1 MYCRVVIPSV
11 DILFIPTNRYTI
23 YLSVLKYFSNIF
35 SNIELIM
42 KNFKY
47 FAQRYVDW
55 VIKLGRIRFSLLGL
69 FILAILAL
77 GAQILL
83 SLFITNQIDWMVL
96 VRSIIFG
103 LFTAP
108 FVIYFLTLLV
118 EQLERSRR
126 DLSKTVLRLR
136 NEVSERTIA
145 EKKLSIALDKLEKNN
160 REKSSLLAT
169 ISHELRTPLNGIIG
183 LSRILLDDQLSE
195 QQRNYLKTINLSA
208 VNLGHIFSDII
219 DLDKLDTQRLE
230 LNFEPIN
237 LHELLNDIQ
246 NFAILMVE
254 PKNLK
259 FILEIEPNLPDLLY
273 LDRARLSQIL
283 LNLIGNAVKFTE
295 KGTVKL
301 SVHALEKDTY
311 RFSVSDTGR
320 GIAEYELDNIFK
332 MYYRVKENT
341 NRSSG
346 SGIGLAISKNLA
358 LLMKGDIQVK
368 SQFGI
373 GSTFDLTI
381 HAKEADP
388 INHYEPTQ
396 PLNLSVLLVEDV
408 ELNVLVAKSVLEKL
422 GHHVDVAMNGKDAI
436 KLFECNT
443 YDIILLDIKL
453 PDMSGFDIA
462 SHLRKKYEDGIY
474 DFLPPLVAFT
484 ANVMQSEE
492 EYQRK
497 GMDTVLRKPLVLD
510 DLKRCFHHFF
520 GEENIKNIEVKNEEK
535 QPSYQSLNLELIELL
550 GKTQTEQNLI
560 LFKQMMPEYL
570 QELNEAFK
578 VYLLDNSTAQNVANV
593 AHKIKGAAGSIGLV
607 TLQQLAEKMQ
617 CNQEPNWKDNIEN
630 WLNELNTYWQMN
642 VKELEDYLKL

>member
-1 MYCRVVIPSV
+1 
-11 DILFIPTNRYTI
+11 
-23 YLSVLKYFSNIF
+23 
-35 SNIELIM
+35 M
-42 KNFKY
+42 KNFKH

-55 VIKLGRIRFSLLGL
+55 VIKLGRVRFSLLGL
-69 FILAILAL
+69 FILAVLAL
-77 GAQILL
+77 GAQTLL

-145 EKKLSIALDKLEKNN
+145 EKKLSIALDNLEKNN

-183 LSRILLDDQLSE
+183 LSHILLDDQLSE

-219 DLDKLDTQRLE
+219 DLDKFDTKRLK

-237 LHELLNDIQ
+237 LNELLNDIQ
-246 NFAILMVE
+246 NFAILMAE

-259 FILEIEPNLPDLLY
+259 FVLEIESNLPDLLY

-295 KGTVKL
+295 KGTIKL
-301 SVHALEKDTY
+301 SIYALEKDMY

-320 GIAEYELDNIFK
+320 GIAQSELDNIFK
-332 MYYRVKENT
+332 MYYRVKEDT

-358 LLMKGDIQVK
+358 LLMKGDIQVE
-368 SQFGI
+368 SQLGV

-381 HAKEADP
+381 YAKEAHP
-388 INHYEPTQ
+388 INNYEPTQ
-396 PLNLSVLLVEDV
+396 PLNLSVLLVEDI

-436 KLFECNT
+436 KLFERNN
-443 YDIILLDIKL
+443 YDIILLDINL

-462 SHLRKKYEDGIY
+462 YHLRKKYEEGIY

-484 ANVMQSEE
+484 ANVMQNEE
-492 EYQRK
+492 EYQSK
-497 GMDTVLRKPLVLD
+497 GMDTVLRKPLVLE
-510 DLKRCFHHFF
+510 DLKRCFYHFF
-520 GEENIKNIEVKNEEK
+520 GEENIEFNVVEK
-535 QPSYQSLNLELIELL
+535 QLAHQSLNLEQIELV
-550 GKTQTEQNLI
+550 GKSQTGQNLI

-578 VYLLDNSTAQNVANV
+578 VYSLDNSTAQNVANI
-593 AHKIKGAAGSIGLV
+593 AHKIKGAAGSIGLI

-617 CNQEPNWKDNIEN
+617 CNQEPDWKDNIEN
-630 WLNELNTYWQMN
+630 WLNELNTHWQTN

>member
-1 MYCRVVIPSV
+1 
-11 DILFIPTNRYTI
+11 
-23 YLSVLKYFSNIF
+23 
-35 SNIELIM
+35 M

-47 FAQRYVDW
+47 FVQRYVDW
-55 VIKLGRIRFSLLGL
+55 VIKLGRVRFSLLGL
-69 FILAILAL
+69 LILAVLAL
-77 GAQILL
+77 TAQILL

-108 FVIYFLTLLV
+108 FVIYFFTLLI
-118 EQLERSRR
+118 EQLERSRL

-136 NEVSERTIA
+136 NEVSERIIA

-183 LSRILLDDQLSE
+183 LSHILLDDQLSE

-208 VNLGHIFSDII
+208 VNLGYIFSDII
-219 DLDKLDTQRLE
+219 DLDKFDTKRLK
-230 LNFEPIN
+230 LNLEPIN
-237 LHELLNDIQ
+237 LNELLNDIQ
-246 NFAILMVE
+246 NFAMLMVE

-295 KGTVKL
+295 KGTIKL
-301 SVHALEKDTY
+301 AVQALEKDIY
-311 RFSVSDTGR
+311 RFSVSDTGI
-320 GIAEYELDNIFK
+320 GIAQCEQDNIFK

-358 LLMKGDIQVK
+358 LLMKGDIEVK
-368 SQFGI
+368 SELGQ

-381 HAKEADP
+381 HAKEAYS
-388 INHYEPTQ
+388 INHYEPLQ
-396 PLNLSVLLVEDV
+396 PLNLSVLLVEDI

-422 GHHVDVAMNGKDAI
+422 GHRVDVAMNGKDAI
-436 KLFECNT
+436 KLFERNT

-462 SHLRKKYEDGIY
+462 SYLRKKYEDGIY

-492 EYQRK
+492 EYQSK
-497 GMDTVLRKPLVLD
+497 GMDSVLRKPLALD

-520 GEENIKNIEVKNEEK
+520 GEENIKCIESKGVEK
-535 QPSYQSLNLELIELL
+535 QSSYQSFNLELIELL
-550 GKTQTEQNLI
+550 GKTQTERNLV
-560 LFKQMMPEYL
+560 LFKQMMPAYL

-578 VYLLDNSTAQNVANV
+578 VYLLDHSADQSVADV
-593 AHKIKGAAGSIGLV
+593 AHKIKGAAGSVGLSK
-607 TLQQLAEKMQ
+607 LQQLAEKMQ
-617 CNQEPNWKDNIEN
+617 CNQEEGWNDNIEN
-630 WLNELNTYWQMN
+630 WLRELNSYWQVN
-642 VKELEDYLKL
+642 VKELEDYLNSVG

>member
-1 MYCRVVIPSV
+1 MAIP
-11 DILFIPTNRYTI
+11 LIPTNRYTI
-23 YLSVLKYFSNIF
+23 FLSVLKYFASIF
-35 SNIELIM
+35 SHIESIM

-55 VIKLGRIRFSLLGL
+55 VIKLGRVRFSLLGL
-69 FILAILAL
+69 FILAVLAL
-77 GAQILL
+77 SAQILL

-103 LFTAP
+103 LLTAP

-118 EQLERSRR
+118 EQLERSRL

-136 NEVSERTIA
+136 NEVSERIIA

-183 LSRILLDDQLSE
+183 LSHILLDDQLSE

-219 DLDKLDTQRLE
+219 DLDKFDTKRLK

-237 LHELLNDIQ
+237 LNELLNDIQ

-259 FILEIEPNLPDLLY
+259 FILDVEPHLPDLLY

-283 LNLIGNAVKFTE
+283 LNLIANAVKFTE
-295 KGTVKL
+295 KGTIKL
-301 SVHALEKDTY
+301 TIQSLEKDIY
-311 RFSVSDTGR
+311 RFSVSDTGI
-320 GIAEYELDNIFK
+320 GIAQCEQDNIFK

-358 LLMKGDIQVK
+358 LLMKGDIQVE
-368 SQFGI
+368 SQLGQ
-373 GSTFDLTI
+373 GSTFDLI
-381 HAKEADP
+381 IYAKEAHP
-388 INHYEPTQ
+388 INHCEPIQ
-396 PLNLSVLLVEDV
+396 PLNLSVLLVEDI

-422 GHHVDVAMNGKDAI
+422 GHCVDVAMNGKDAI
-436 KLFECNT
+436 KLFERNT

-462 SHLRKKYEDGIY
+462 AYLRKKYEDGIY

-492 EYQRK
+492 EYQSK
-497 GMDTVLRKPLVLD
+497 GMDSVLRKPLALD
-510 DLKRCFHHFF
+510 ELKRCFYHFF
-520 GEENIKNIEVKNEEK
+520 GEGNIKSIDSKAVEK
-535 QPSYQSLNLELIELL
+535 QSSYQSLNLELIELL
-550 GKTQTEQNLI
+550 GKTQTERNLV
-560 LFKQMMPEYL
+560 LFKQMMPAYL

-578 VYLLDNSTAQNVANV
+578 VYLSDHAADQSVADV
-593 AHKIKGAAGSIGLV
+593 AHKIKGAAGSVGLSR
-607 TLQQLAEKMQ
+607 LQQLAEKMQ
-617 CNQEPNWKDNIEN
+617 CNQEEGWNDNIEN
-630 WLNELNTYWQMN
+630 WLRELNSYWQVN
-642 VKELEDYLKL
+642 VEELEDYLNSVG

>member
-1 MYCRVVIPSV
+1 
-11 DILFIPTNRYTI
+11 
-23 YLSVLKYFSNIF
+23 
-35 SNIELIM
+35 M
-42 KNFKY
+42 KNFKH

-55 VIKLGRIRFSLLGL
+55 VIKLGRVRFSLLGL
-69 FILAILAL
+69 FILAVLAL
-77 GAQILL
+77 GAQTLL

-145 EKKLSIALDKLEKNN
+145 EKKLSIALDNLEKNN

-183 LSRILLDDQLSE
+183 LSHILLDDQLSE

-208 VNLGHIFSDII
+208 VNLGYIFSDII
-219 DLDKLDTQRLE
+219 DLDKFDTQRLE

-237 LHELLNDIQ
+237 LNELLNDIQ

-259 FILEIEPNLPDLLY
+259 FVLEIEPNLPDLLY

-301 SVHALEKDTY
+301 SVHALEKNIY
-311 RFSVSDTGR
+311 RFRVSDTGR
-320 GIAEYELDNIFK
+320 GIAECELDNIFK

-358 LLMKGDIQVK
+358 LLMKGDIKVE
-368 SQFGI
+368 SQLGI

-381 HAKEADP
+381 YAEEAQP
-388 INHYEPTQ
+388 IHNYEPTQ
-396 PLNLSVLLVEDV
+396 PLNLSVLLVEDI
-408 ELNVLVAKSVLEKL
+408 ELNVLVAKNVLEKL

-436 KLFECNT
+436 TLFERNT

-462 SHLRKKYEDGIY
+462 SHLRKKYEDGVY

-492 EYQRK
+492 EYQSK
-497 GMDTVLRKPLVLD
+497 GMDTVLRKPLVLE
-510 DLKRCFHHFF
+510 DLKRCFYHFF
-520 GEENIKNIEVKNEEK
+520 GEENIEFNVVEK
-535 QPSYQSLNLELIELL
+535 QSSHPSLNLEQIELL

-578 VYLLDNSTAQNVANV
+578 VYSLDNSTAQNVANV

-617 CNQEPNWKDNIEN
+617 CNQEPDWKDNIEN
-630 WLNELNTYWQMN
+630 WLNELNTHWQTN

>member
-1 MYCRVVIPSV
+1 
-11 DILFIPTNRYTI
+11 
-23 YLSVLKYFSNIF
+23 
-35 SNIELIM
+35 M
-42 KNFKY
+42 KNFKH

-55 VIKLGRIRFSLLGL
+55 VIKLGRVRFSLLGL
-69 FILAILAL
+69 FILAVLAL

-145 EKKLSIALDKLEKNN
+145 EKKLSIALDNLEKNN

-183 LSRILLDDQLSE
+183 LSHILLDDQLSE

-208 VNLGHIFSDII
+208 VNLGYIFSDII
-219 DLDKLDTQRLE
+219 DLDKFDTQRLE

-237 LHELLNDIQ
+237 LNELLNDIQ

-259 FILEIEPNLPDLLY
+259 FVLEIEPNLPDLLY

-301 SVHALEKDTY
+301 SVHALEKNIY
-311 RFSVSDTGR
+311 RFRVSDTGR
-320 GIAEYELDNIFK
+320 GIAECELDNIFK

-358 LLMKGDIQVK
+358 LLMKGDIKVE
-368 SQFGI
+368 SQLGI

-381 HAKEADP
+381 YAEEAQP
-388 INHYEPTQ
+388 IHNYEPTQ
-396 PLNLSVLLVEDV
+396 PLNLSVLLVEDI
-408 ELNVLVAKSVLEKL
+408 ELNVLVAKNVLEKL

-436 KLFECNT
+436 KLFERNT

-462 SHLRKKYEDGIY
+462 SHLRKKYEDGVY

-492 EYQRK
+492 EYQSK
-497 GMDTVLRKPLVLD
+497 GMDTVLRKPLVLE
-510 DLKRCFHHFF
+510 DLKRCFYHFF
-520 GEENIKNIEVKNEEK
+520 GEENIEFKVVEK
-535 QPSYQSLNLELIELL
+535 QLSHPSLNLEQVELL

-570 QELNEAFK
+570 QELNETFK
-578 VYLLDNSTAQNVANV
+578 VYALDNSTAQNVANV

-617 CNQEPNWKDNIEN
+617 CNQESDWKDNIEN
-630 WLNELNTYWQMN
+630 WLNELNTHWQTN

>member
-1 MYCRVVIPSV
+1 
-11 DILFIPTNRYTI
+11 
-23 YLSVLKYFSNIF
+23 
-35 SNIELIM
+35 M
-42 KNFKY
+42 KNFKH

-55 VIKLGRIRFSLLGL
+55 VIKLGRVRFSLLGL
-69 FILAILAL
+69 FILAVLAL
-77 GAQILL
+77 GAQTLL

-145 EKKLSIALDKLEKNN
+145 EKKLSIALDNLEKHN

-183 LSRILLDDQLSE
+183 LSHILLDDQLSE

-208 VNLGHIFSDII
+208 VNLGYIFSDII
-219 DLDKLDTQRLE
+219 DLDKFDTQRLE

-237 LHELLNDIQ
+237 LNELLNDIQ

-259 FILEIEPNLPDLLY
+259 FVLEIEPNLPDLLY

-283 LNLIGNAVKFTE
+283 LNLIGNAAKFTE

-301 SVHALEKDTY
+301 SVQALEKNIY
-311 RFSVSDTGR
+311 RFRVSDTGR
-320 GIAEYELDNIFK
+320 GIAECELDNIFK

-358 LLMKGDIQVK
+358 LLMKGDIKVE
-368 SQFGI
+368 SQLGI

-381 HAKEADP
+381 YAEEAQP
-388 INHYEPTQ
+388 IHNYEPTQ
-396 PLNLSVLLVEDV
+396 PLNLSVLLVEDI
-408 ELNVLVAKSVLEKL
+408 ELNVLVAKNVLEKL

-436 KLFECNT
+436 TLFERNT

-462 SHLRKKYEDGIY
+462 SHLRKKYEDGVY

-492 EYQRK
+492 EYQSK
-497 GMDTVLRKPLVLD
+497 GMDTVLRKPLVLE
-510 DLKRCFHHFF
+510 DLKRCFYHFF
-520 GEENIKNIEVKNEEK
+520 GEENIEFNVVEK
-535 QPSYQSLNLELIELL
+535 QSSHPSLNLEQIELL

-578 VYLLDNSTAQNVANV
+578 VYSLDNSTAQNVANV

-617 CNQEPNWKDNIEN
+617 CNQEPDWKDNIEN
-630 WLNELNTYWQMN
+630 WLNELNTHWQTN

>member
-1 MYCRVVIPSV
+1 
-11 DILFIPTNRYTI
+11 
-23 YLSVLKYFSNIF
+23 
-35 SNIELIM
+35 M
-42 KNFKY
+42 KNFKH

-55 VIKLGRIRFSLLGL
+55 VIKLGRVRFSLLGL
-69 FILAILAL
+69 FILAVLAL
-77 GAQILL
+77 GAQTLL

-145 EKKLSIALDKLEKNN
+145 EKKLSIALDNLEKNN

-183 LSRILLDDQLSE
+183 LSHILLDDQLSE

-208 VNLGHIFSDII
+208 VNLGYIFSDII
-219 DLDKLDTQRLE
+219 DLDKFDTQRLE

-237 LHELLNDIQ
+237 LNELLNDIQ
-246 NFAILMVE
+246 NFAILMAE

-259 FILEIEPNLPDLLY
+259 FVLEIEPNLPDLLY

-301 SVHALEKDTY
+301 SVHALEKNIY
-311 RFSVSDTGR
+311 RFRVSDTGR
-320 GIAEYELDNIFK
+320 GIAECELDNIFK

-358 LLMKGDIQVK
+358 LLMKGDIKVE
-368 SQFGI
+368 SQLGI

-381 HAKEADP
+381 YAEEAQP
-388 INHYEPTQ
+388 IHNYEPTQ
-396 PLNLSVLLVEDV
+396 PLNLSVLLVEDI
-408 ELNVLVAKSVLEKL
+408 ELNVLVAKNVLEKL

-436 KLFECNT
+436 KLFERNT

-462 SHLRKKYEDGIY
+462 SHLRKKYEDGVY

-492 EYQRK
+492 EYQSK
-497 GMDTVLRKPLVLD
+497 GMDTVLRKPLVLE
-510 DLKRCFHHFF
+510 DLKRCFYHFF
-520 GEENIKNIEVKNEEK
+520 GEENIEFNVVEK
-535 QPSYQSLNLELIELL
+535 QSSHPSLNLEQIELL

-578 VYLLDNSTAQNVANV
+578 VYSLDNSTAQNVANV

-617 CNQEPNWKDNIEN
+617 CNQESDWKDNIEH
-630 WLNELNTYWQMN
+630 WLNELNTHWQTN
-642 VKELEDYLKL
+642 VKELEDYLK

>member
-1 MYCRVVIPSV
+1 
-11 DILFIPTNRYTI
+11 
-23 YLSVLKYFSNIF
+23 
-35 SNIELIM
+35 M
-42 KNFKY
+42 KNFKH

-55 VIKLGRIRFSLLGL
+55 VIKLGRVRFSLLGL
-69 FILAILAL
+69 FILAVLAL
-77 GAQILL
+77 GAQTLL

-145 EKKLSIALDKLEKNN
+145 EKKLSIALDNLEKHN

-183 LSRILLDDQLSE
+183 LSHILLDDQLSE

-208 VNLGHIFSDII
+208 VNLGYIFSDII
-219 DLDKLDTQRLE
+219 DLDKFDTQRLE

-237 LHELLNDIQ
+237 LNELLNDIQ

-259 FILEIEPNLPDLLY
+259 FVLEIEPNLPDLLY

-301 SVHALEKDTY
+301 SVHALEKNIY
-311 RFSVSDTGR
+311 RFRVSDTGR
-320 GIAEYELDNIFK
+320 GIAECELDNIFK

-358 LLMKGDIQVK
+358 LLMKGDIKVE
-368 SQFGI
+368 SQLGI

-381 HAKEADP
+381 YAEEAQP
-388 INHYEPTQ
+388 IHNYEPTQ
-396 PLNLSVLLVEDV
+396 PLNLSVLLVEDI
-408 ELNVLVAKSVLEKL
+408 ELNVLVAKNVLEKL

-436 KLFECNT
+436 KLFERNT

-462 SHLRKKYEDGIY
+462 SHLRKKYEDGVY

-492 EYQRK
+492 EYQSK
-497 GMDTVLRKPLVLD
+497 GMDTVLRKPLVLE
-510 DLKRCFHHFF
+510 DLKRCFYHFF
-520 GEENIKNIEVKNEEK
+520 GEENIEFNVVEK
-535 QPSYQSLNLELIELL
+535 QSSHPSLNLEQIELL

-578 VYLLDNSTAQNVANV
+578 VYSLDNSTAQNVANV

-617 CNQEPNWKDNIEN
+617 CNQESDWKDNIEN
-630 WLNELNTYWQMN
+630 WLNELSTHWQTN

>member
-1 MYCRVVIPSV
+1 
-11 DILFIPTNRYTI
+11 
-23 YLSVLKYFSNIF
+23 
-35 SNIELIM
+35 M

-55 VIKLGRIRFSLLGL
+55 VIKLGRVRFSLLGL
-69 FILAILAL
+69 FILAVLAL
-77 GAQILL
+77 SAQILL

-103 LFTAP
+103 LLTAP

-118 EQLERSRR
+118 EQLERSRL

-136 NEVSERTIA
+136 NEVSERIIA

-183 LSRILLDDQLSE
+183 LSHILLDDQLSE

-219 DLDKLDTQRLE
+219 DLDKFDTKRLK

-237 LHELLNDIQ
+237 LNELLNDIQ

-259 FILEIEPNLPDLLY
+259 FILDVEPHLPDLLY

-283 LNLIGNAVKFTE
+283 LNLIANAVKFTE
-295 KGTVKL
+295 KGTIKL
-301 SVHALEKDTY
+301 TIQSLEKDIY
-311 RFSVSDTGR
+311 RFSVSDTGI
-320 GIAEYELDNIFK
+320 GIDQCEQDNIFK

-358 LLMKGDIQVK
+358 LLMKGDIQVE
-368 SQFGI
+368 SQLGQ
-373 GSTFDLTI
+373 GSTFDLI
-381 HAKEADP
+381 IYAKKAHP
-388 INHYEPTQ
+388 INHCEPIQ
-396 PLNLSVLLVEDV
+396 PLNLSVLLVEDI

-422 GHHVDVAMNGKDAI
+422 GHCVDVAMNGKDAI
-436 KLFECNT
+436 KLFERNT

-462 SHLRKKYEDGIY
+462 AYLRKKYEDGIY

-492 EYQRK
+492 EYQSK
-497 GMDTVLRKPLVLD
+497 GMDSVLRKPLALD
-510 DLKRCFHHFF
+510 ELKRCFYHFF
-520 GEENIKNIEVKNEEK
+520 GEGNIKSIDSKAVEK
-535 QPSYQSLNLELIELL
+535 QSSYQSLNLELIELL
-550 GKTQTEQNLI
+550 GKTQTERNLV
-560 LFKQMMPEYL
+560 LFKQMMPAYL

-578 VYLLDNSTAQNVANV
+578 VYLSDHTADQSVADV
-593 AHKIKGAAGSIGLV
+593 AHKIKGAAGSVGLSR
-607 TLQQLAEKMQ
+607 LQQLAEKMQ
-617 CNQEPNWKDNIEN
+617 CNQEEGWNDNIEN
-630 WLNELNTYWQMN
+630 WLRELNSYWQVN
-642 VKELEDYLKL
+642 VEELEDYLNSVG

>member
-1 MYCRVVIPSV
+1 
-11 DILFIPTNRYTI
+11 
-23 YLSVLKYFSNIF
+23 
-35 SNIELIM
+35 M

-55 VIKLGRIRFSLLGL
+55 VIKLGRVRFSLLGL
-69 FILAILAL
+69 FILAVLAL
-77 GAQILL
+77 SAQILL

-103 LFTAP
+103 LLTAP

-118 EQLERSRR
+118 EQLERSRL

-136 NEVSERTIA
+136 NEVSERIIA

-183 LSRILLDDQLSE
+183 LSHILLDDQLSE

-219 DLDKLDTQRLE
+219 DLDKFDTKRLK
-230 LNFEPIN
+230 LNLEPIN
-237 LHELLNDIQ
+237 LNELLNDIQ

-259 FILEIEPNLPDLLY
+259 FILDVEPHLPDLLY

-283 LNLIGNAVKFTE
+283 LNLIANAVKFTE
-295 KGTVKL
+295 KGTIKL
-301 SVHALEKDTY
+301 TIQSLEKDIY
-311 RFSVSDTGR
+311 RFSVSDTGI
-320 GIAEYELDNIFK
+320 GIAQCEQDNIFK

-358 LLMKGDIQVK
+358 LLMKGDIQVE
-368 SQFGI
+368 SRLGQ

-381 HAKEADP
+381 YAKEAHP
-388 INHYEPTQ
+388 INHCEPIQ
-396 PLNLSVLLVEDV
+396 PLNLSVLLVEDI

-422 GHHVDVAMNGKDAI
+422 GHSVDVAMNGKDAI
-436 KLFECNT
+436 KLFERNT

-462 SHLRKKYEDGIY
+462 AYLRKKYEDGIY

-492 EYQRK
+492 EYQSK
-497 GMDTVLRKPLVLD
+497 GMDSVLRKPLALD
-510 DLKRCFHHFF
+510 ELKRCFYHFF
-520 GEENIKNIEVKNEEK
+520 GEGNIKSIDSKAVEK
-535 QPSYQSLNLELIELL
+535 QSSYQSLNLELIELL
-550 GKTQTEQNLI
+550 GKTQTERNLV
-560 LFKQMMPEYL
+560 LFKQMMPAYL

-578 VYLLDNSTAQNVANV
+578 VYLSDHTADQSVADV
-593 AHKIKGAAGSIGLV
+593 AHKIKGAAGSVGLSR
-607 TLQQLAEKMQ
+607 LQQLAEKMQ
-617 CNQEPNWKDNIEN
+617 CNQEEGWNDNIEN
-630 WLNELNTYWQMN
+630 WLRELNSYWQVN
-642 VKELEDYLKL
+642 VEELEDYLNSVG

>member
-1 MYCRVVIPSV
+1 
-11 DILFIPTNRYTI
+11 
-23 YLSVLKYFSNIF
+23 
-35 SNIELIM
+35 M
-42 KNFKY
+42 KNFKH

-55 VIKLGRIRFSLLGL
+55 VIKLGRVRFSLLGL
-69 FILAILAL
+69 FILAVLAL
-77 GAQILL
+77 GAQTLL

-145 EKKLSIALDKLEKNN
+145 EKKLSIALDNLEKHN

-183 LSRILLDDQLSE
+183 LSHILLDDQLSE

-208 VNLGHIFSDII
+208 VNLGYIFSDII
-219 DLDKLDTQRLE
+219 DLDKFDTQRLE

-237 LHELLNDIQ
+237 LNELLNDIQ

-259 FILEIEPNLPDLLY
+259 FVLEIEPNLPDLLY

-283 LNLIGNAVKFTE
+283 LNLIGNAAKFTE

-301 SVHALEKDTY
+301 SVQALEKNIY
-311 RFSVSDTGR
+311 RFRVSDTGR
-320 GIAEYELDNIFK
+320 GIAECELDNIFK

-358 LLMKGDIQVK
+358 LLMKGDIKVE
-368 SQFGI
+368 SQLGI

-381 HAKEADP
+381 YAEEAQP
-388 INHYEPTQ
+388 IHNYEPTQ
-396 PLNLSVLLVEDV
+396 PLNLSVLLVEDI
-408 ELNVLVAKSVLEKL
+408 ELNVLVAKNVLEKL

-436 KLFECNT
+436 TLFERNT

-462 SHLRKKYEDGIY
+462 SHLRKKYEDGVY

-492 EYQRK
+492 EYQSK
-497 GMDTVLRKPLVLD
+497 GMDTVLRKPLVLE
-510 DLKRCFHHFF
+510 DLKRCFYHFF
-520 GEENIKNIEVKNEEK
+520 GEENIEFNVVEK
-535 QPSYQSLNLELIELL
+535 QSSHPSLNLEQIELL

-578 VYLLDNSTAQNVANV
+578 VYSLDNSTAQNVANV

-617 CNQEPNWKDNIEN
+617 CNQEPDWKDHIEN
-630 WLNELNTYWQMN
+630 WINELNTHWQTN
-642 VKELEDYLKL
+642 VKELEDYLNS

>member
-1 MYCRVVIPSV
+1 
-11 DILFIPTNRYTI
+11 
-23 YLSVLKYFSNIF
+23 
-35 SNIELIM
+35 M

-55 VIKLGRIRFSLLGL
+55 VIKLGRVRFSLLGL
-69 FILAILAL
+69 FILAVLAL
-77 GAQILL
+77 SAQILL

-103 LFTAP
+103 LLTAP

-118 EQLERSRR
+118 EQLERSRL

-136 NEVSERTIA
+136 NEVSERIIA

-183 LSRILLDDQLSE
+183 LSHILLDDQLSE

-219 DLDKLDTQRLE
+219 DLDKFDTKRLK
-230 LNFEPIN
+230 LNLEPIN
-237 LHELLNDIQ
+237 LNELLNDIQ

-259 FILEIEPNLPDLLY
+259 FVLEVEPHLPDLLY

-295 KGTVKL
+295 KGTIKL
-301 SVHALEKDTY
+301 TIQALEKDIY
-311 RFSVSDTGR
+311 RFSVSDTGI
-320 GIAEYELDNIFK
+320 GIAQCEQDNIFK

-358 LLMKGDIQVK
+358 LLMKGDIQVE
-368 SQFGI
+368 SRLGQ

-381 HAKEADP
+381 YAKEAHP
-388 INHYEPTQ
+388 INHYEPIQ
-396 PLNLSVLLVEDV
+396 PLNLSVLLVEDI

-422 GHHVDVAMNGKDAI
+422 GHCVDVAMNGKDAI
-436 KLFECNT
+436 KLFERNT

-462 SHLRKKYEDGIY
+462 AYLRKKYEDGIY

-492 EYQRK
+492 EYQSK
-497 GMDTVLRKPLVLD
+497 GMDSVLRKPLALD
-510 DLKRCFHHFF
+510 ELKRCFYHFF
-520 GEENIKNIEVKNEEK
+520 GEGNIKSIDSKAVEK
-535 QPSYQSLNLELIELL
+535 QSSYQSLNLELIELL
-550 GKTQTEQNLI
+550 GKTQTERNLV
-560 LFKQMMPEYL
+560 LFKQMMPAYL

-578 VYLLDNSTAQNVANV
+578 VYLSDHAADQSVADV
-593 AHKIKGAAGSIGLV
+593 AHKIKGAAGSVGLSR
-607 TLQQLAEKMQ
+607 LQQLAEKMQ
-617 CNQEPNWKDNIEN
+617 CNQEEGWNDNIEN
-630 WLNELNTYWQMN
+630 WLRELNSYWQVN
-642 VKELEDYLKL
+642 VEELEDYLNSVG

>member
-1 MYCRVVIPSV
+1 
-11 DILFIPTNRYTI
+11 
-23 YLSVLKYFSNIF
+23 
-35 SNIELIM
+35 M
-42 KNFKY
+42 KNFKH

-55 VIKLGRIRFSLLGL
+55 VIKLGRARFSLLGL
-69 FILAILAL
+69 FLLAVLAL
-77 GAQILL
+77 GAQTLL

-108 FVIYFLTLLV
+108 FVIYFFTLLV
-118 EQLERSRR
+118 EQLERSRLA
-126 DLSKTVLRLR
+126 LSKTVLRLR
-136 NEVSERTIA
+136 NEVSERIIA
-145 EKKLSIALDKLEKNN
+145 EKKLSIALEKLEKNN

-183 LSRILLDDQLSE
+183 LSHILLDEQLSE
-195 QQRNYLKTINLSA
+195 KQRNYLKTINLSA

-219 DLDKLDTQRLE
+219 DLDKFDTNRLK

-237 LHELLNDIQ
+237 LNELLNDIQ
-246 NFAILMVE
+246 NFAILMAE

-259 FILEIEPNLPDLLY
+259 FVLEIESNLPDLLY

-295 KGTVKL
+295 KGTIKL
-301 SVHALEKDTY
+301 SIHTLEKDIY

-320 GIAEYELDNIFK
+320 GIAQCELDNIFK
-332 MYYRVKENT
+332 MYYRVKEDT

-358 LLMKGDIQVK
+358 LLMKGDIQVE
-368 SQFGI
+368 SQLGV

-381 HAKEADP
+381 YAKEAHP
-388 INHYEPTQ
+388 INNYEPIQ
-396 PLNLSVLLVEDV
+396 PLNLSVLLVEDI

-422 GHHVDVAMNGKDAI
+422 GHHVDVALNGKDAI
-436 KLFECNT
+436 KLFERNS
-443 YDIILLDIKL
+443 YDIILLDINL

-462 SHLRKKYEDGIY
+462 SHLRQKYEDGIY

-492 EYQRK
+492 EYQSK
-497 GMDTVLRKPLVLD
+497 GMDTVLRKPLVLE
-510 DLKRCFHHFF
+510 DLKRCFYHFF
-520 GEENIKNIEVKNEEK
+520 GEENIEFKVVEK
-535 QPSYQSLNLELIELL
+535 QLAHQSLDLEQIELVV
-550 GKTQTEQNLI
+550 KTQTEQNLI
-560 LFKQMMPEYL
+560 LFKHMMPAYL
-570 QELNEAFK
+570 EELNDAFE
-578 VYLLDNSTAQNVANV
+578 VYSVDNSATQNVANI
-593 AHKIKGAAGSIGLV
+593 AHKIKGAAGSIGLITV
-607 TLQQLAEKMQ
+607 QQLAEKIQ
-617 CNQEPNWKDNIEN
+617 CYQEDSWKDNIEN
-630 WLNELNTYWQMN
+630 WLDKLNTHWQTN

>member
-1 MYCRVVIPSV
+1 
-11 DILFIPTNRYTI
+11 
-23 YLSVLKYFSNIF
+23 
-35 SNIELIM
+35 M

-55 VIKLGRIRFSLLGL
+55 VIKLGRVRFSLLGL
-69 FILAILAL
+69 FILAVLAL
-77 GAQILL
+77 SAQILL

-103 LFTAP
+103 LLTAP

-118 EQLERSRR
+118 EQLERSRL

-136 NEVSERTIA
+136 NEVSERIIA

-183 LSRILLDDQLSE
+183 LSHILLDDQLSE

-219 DLDKLDTQRLE
+219 DLDKFDTKRLK
-230 LNFEPIN
+230 LNLEPIN
-237 LHELLNDIQ
+237 LNELLNDIQ

-259 FILEIEPNLPDLLY
+259 FILDVEPHLPDLLY

-283 LNLIGNAVKFTE
+283 LNLIANAVKFTE
-295 KGTVKL
+295 KGTIKL
-301 SVHALEKDTY
+301 TIQSLEKDIY
-311 RFSVSDTGR
+311 RFSVSDTGI
-320 GIAEYELDNIFK
+320 GIAQCEQDNIFK

-358 LLMKGDIQVK
+358 LLMKGDIQVE
-368 SQFGI
+368 SQLGQ
-373 GSTFDLTI
+373 GSTFDLI
-381 HAKEADP
+381 IYAKEAHP
-388 INHYEPTQ
+388 INYCEPIQ
-396 PLNLSVLLVEDV
+396 PLNLSVLLVEDI

-422 GHHVDVAMNGKDAI
+422 GHCVDVAMNGKDAI
-436 KLFECNT
+436 KLFERNT

-462 SHLRKKYEDGIY
+462 AYLRKKYEDGIY

-492 EYQRK
+492 EYQSK
-497 GMDTVLRKPLVLD
+497 GMDSVLRKPLALD
-510 DLKRCFHHFF
+510 ELKRCFYHFF
-520 GEENIKNIEVKNEEK
+520 GEGNIKSIDSKAVEK
-535 QPSYQSLNLELIELL
+535 QSSYQSLNLELIELL
-550 GKTQTEQNLI
+550 GKTQTERNLV
-560 LFKQMMPEYL
+560 LFKQMMPAYL

-578 VYLLDNSTAQNVANV
+578 VYLSDHTADQSVADV
-593 AHKIKGAAGSIGLV
+593 AHKIKGAAGSVGLSR
-607 TLQQLAEKMQ
+607 LQQLAEKMQ
-617 CNQEPNWKDNIEN
+617 CNQEEGWNDNIEN
-630 WLNELNTYWQMN
+630 WLRELNSYWQVN
-642 VKELEDYLKL
+642 VEELEDYLNSVG

>member
-1 MYCRVVIPSV
+1 
-11 DILFIPTNRYTI
+11 
-23 YLSVLKYFSNIF
+23 
-35 SNIELIM
+35 M

-55 VIKLGRIRFSLLGL
+55 VIKLGRVRFSLLGL
-69 FILAILAL
+69 FILAVLAL
-77 GAQILL
+77 SAQILL

-103 LFTAP
+103 LLTAP

-118 EQLERSRR
+118 EQLERSRL

-136 NEVSERTIA
+136 NEVSERIIA

-183 LSRILLDDQLSE
+183 LSHILLDDQLSE

-219 DLDKLDTQRLE
+219 DLDKFDTKRLK

-237 LHELLNDIQ
+237 LNELLNDIQ

-259 FILEIEPNLPDLLY
+259 FILDVEPHLPDLLY

-283 LNLIGNAVKFTE
+283 LNLIANAVKFTE
-295 KGTVKL
+295 KGTIKL
-301 SVHALEKDTY
+301 TIQSLEKDIY
-311 RFSVSDTGR
+311 RFSVSDTGI
-320 GIAEYELDNIFK
+320 GIAQCEQDNIFK

-358 LLMKGDIQVK
+358 LLMKGDIQVE
-368 SQFGI
+368 SQLGQ
-373 GSTFDLTI
+373 GSTFDLI
-381 HAKEADP
+381 IYAKEAHP
-388 INHYEPTQ
+388 INHCEPIQ
-396 PLNLSVLLVEDV
+396 PLNLSVLLVEDI

-422 GHHVDVAMNGKDAI
+422 GHCVDVAMNGKDAI
-436 KLFECNT
+436 KLFERNT

-462 SHLRKKYEDGIY
+462 AYLRKKYEDGIY

-492 EYQRK
+492 EYQSK
-497 GMDTVLRKPLVLD
+497 GMDSVLRKPLALD
-510 DLKRCFHHFF
+510 ELKRCFYHFF
-520 GEENIKNIEVKNEEK
+520 GEGNIKSIDSKAVEK
-535 QPSYQSLNLELIELL
+535 QSSYQSLNLELIELL
-550 GKTQTEQNLI
+550 GKTQTERNLV
-560 LFKQMMPEYL
+560 LFKQMMPAYL

-578 VYLLDNSTAQNVANV
+578 VYLSDHTADQSVADV
-593 AHKIKGAAGSIGLV
+593 AHKIKGAAGSVGLSR
-607 TLQQLAEKMQ
+607 LQQLAEKMQ
-617 CNQEPNWKDNIEN
+617 CNQEEGWNDNIEN
-630 WLNELNTYWQMN
+630 WLRELNSYWQVN
-642 VKELEDYLKL
+642 VEELEDYLNSVG

>member
-1 MYCRVVIPSV
+1 
-11 DILFIPTNRYTI
+11 
-23 YLSVLKYFSNIF
+23 
-35 SNIELIM
+35 M
-42 KNFKY
+42 KNFKH

-55 VIKLGRIRFSLLGL
+55 VIKLGRVRFSLLGL
-69 FILAILAL
+69 FLLAVLAL
-77 GAQILL
+77 GAQTLL

-108 FVIYFLTLLV
+108 FVIYFFTLLV
-118 EQLERSRR
+118 EQLERSRLA
-126 DLSKTVLRLR
+126 LSKTVLRLR
-136 NEVSERTIA
+136 NEVSERIIA
-145 EKKLSIALDKLEKNN
+145 EKKLSIALEKLEKNN

-183 LSRILLDDQLSE
+183 LSHILLDEQLSE
-195 QQRNYLKTINLSA
+195 KQRNYLKTINLSA

-219 DLDKLDTQRLE
+219 DLDKFDTNRLK

-237 LHELLNDIQ
+237 LNELLNDIQ
-246 NFAILMVE
+246 NFAILMAE

-259 FILEIEPNLPDLLY
+259 FVLEIESNLPDLLY

-295 KGTVKL
+295 KGTIKL
-301 SVHALEKDTY
+301 SIHALEKDIY

-320 GIAEYELDNIFK
+320 GIAQCELNNIFK
-332 MYYRVKENT
+332 MYYRVKEDT

-358 LLMKGDIQVK
+358 LLMKGDIQVE
-368 SQFGI
+368 SQLGV

-381 HAKEADP
+381 YAKEAHP
-388 INHYEPTQ
+388 INNYEPIQ
-396 PLNLSVLLVEDV
+396 PLNLSVLLVEDI

-422 GHHVDVAMNGKDAI
+422 GHHVDVALNGKDAI
-436 KLFECNT
+436 KLFERNS
-443 YDIILLDIKL
+443 YDIILLDINL

-462 SHLRKKYEDGIY
+462 SHLRQKYEDGIY

-492 EYQRK
+492 EYQSK
-497 GMDTVLRKPLVLD
+497 GMDTVLRKPLVLE
-510 DLKRCFHHFF
+510 DLKRCFYHFF
-520 GEENIKNIEVKNEEK
+520 GEENMEFKVVEK
-535 QPSYQSLNLELIELL
+535 QLAHQSLDLEQIELVV
-550 GKTQTEQNLI
+550 KTQTEQNLI
-560 LFKQMMPEYL
+560 LFKHMMPAYL
-570 QELNEAFK
+570 EELNDAFE
-578 VYLLDNSTAQNVANV
+578 VYSVDNSATQNVANI
-593 AHKIKGAAGSIGLV
+593 AHKIKGAAGSIGLITV
-607 TLQQLAEKMQ
+607 QQLAEKIQ
-617 CNQEPNWKDNIEN
+617 CYQEDSWKDNIEN
-630 WLNELNTYWQMN
+630 WLDKLNTHWQTN

>member
-1 MYCRVVIPSV
+1 
-11 DILFIPTNRYTI
+11 
-23 YLSVLKYFSNIF
+23 
-35 SNIELIM
+35 M

-55 VIKLGRIRFSLLGL
+55 VIKLGRVRFSLLGL
-69 FILAILAL
+69 FILAVLAL
-77 GAQILL
+77 SAQILL
-83 SLFITNQIDWMVL
+83 SLFITNQIDWMAL

-103 LFTAP
+103 LLTAP

-118 EQLERSRR
+118 EQLERSRL

-136 NEVSERTIA
+136 NEVSERIIA

-183 LSRILLDDQLSE
+183 LSHILLDDQLSE

-219 DLDKLDTQRLE
+219 DLDKFDTKRLK
-230 LNFEPIN
+230 LNLEPIN
-237 LHELLNDIQ
+237 LNELLNDIQ

-295 KGTVKL
+295 KGTIKL
-301 SVHALEKDTY
+301 AVHALGKNIY

-320 GIAEYELDNIFK
+320 GIAQCEQDNIFK

-358 LLMKGDIQVK
+358 LLMKGDIQVE
-368 SQFGI
+368 SQLGL

-381 HAKEADP
+381 YAKEAHP
-388 INHYEPTQ
+388 INNYEPVQ
-396 PLNLSVLLVEDV
+396 PLNLSVLLVEDI

-422 GHHVDVAMNGKDAI
+422 GHRVDVAMNGEDAI
-436 KLFECNT
+436 KLFERNT

-462 SHLRKKYEDGIY
+462 SYLRKKYEDGIY

-492 EYQRK
+492 EYQSK
-497 GMDTVLRKPLVLD
+497 GMDSVLRKPLALD
-510 DLKRCFHHFF
+510 DLKRCFYHFF
-520 GEENIKNIEVKNEEK
+520 GEENIKGIESKGLEK
-535 QPSYQSLNLELIELL
+535 QSSYQSLNLELIELL
-550 GKTQTEQNLI
+550 GKTQTERNLV
-560 LFKQMMPEYL
+560 LFKQMMPAYL

-578 VYLLDNSTAQNVANV
+578 VYLSDHSSAQGVADV
-593 AHKIKGAAGSIGLV
+593 AHKIKGAAGSVGLSK
-607 TLQQLAEKMQ
+607 LQQLTEKMQ
-617 CNQEPNWKDNIEN
+617 CNHEDGWNNNIEN
-630 WLNELNTYWQMN
+630 WLSELNSYWQIN
-642 VKELEDYLKL
+642 VKELEDYLNSVV

>member
-1 MYCRVVIPSV
+1 
-11 DILFIPTNRYTI
+11 
-23 YLSVLKYFSNIF
+23 
-35 SNIELIM
+35 M

-55 VIKLGRIRFSLLGL
+55 VIKLGRVRFSLLGL
-69 FILAILAL
+69 FILAVLAL
-77 GAQILL
+77 SAQILL

-103 LFTAP
+103 LLTAP

-118 EQLERSRR
+118 EQLERSRL

-136 NEVSERTIA
+136 NEVSERIIA

-183 LSRILLDDQLSE
+183 LSHILLDDLLSE

-219 DLDKLDTQRLE
+219 DLDKFDTKRLK
-230 LNFEPIN
+230 LNLEPIN
-237 LHELLNDIQ
+237 LNELLNDIQ

-259 FILEIEPNLPDLLY
+259 FVLEVEPHLPDLLY

-295 KGTVKL
+295 KGTIKL
-301 SVHALEKDTY
+301 TIQALEKDIY
-311 RFSVSDTGR
+311 RFSVSDTGI
-320 GIAEYELDNIFK
+320 GIAQCEQDNIFK

-358 LLMKGDIQVK
+358 LLMKGDIQVE
-368 SQFGI
+368 SQLGQ

-381 HAKEADP
+381 YAKEAHP
-388 INHYEPTQ
+388 INHYEPIQ
-396 PLNLSVLLVEDV
+396 PLNLSVLLVEDI

-422 GHHVDVAMNGKDAI
+422 GHCVDVAMNGKDAI
-436 KLFECNT
+436 KLFERNT

-462 SHLRKKYEDGIY
+462 AYLRKKYEDGIY

-492 EYQRK
+492 EYQSK
-497 GMDTVLRKPLVLD
+497 GMDSVLRKPLALD
-510 DLKRCFHHFF
+510 ELKRCFYHFF
-520 GEENIKNIEVKNEEK
+520 GEGNIKSVDSKAVEK
-535 QPSYQSLNLELIELL
+535 QSSYQSLNLELIELL
-550 GKTQTEQNLI
+550 GKTQTERNLV
-560 LFKQMMPEYL
+560 LFKQMMPAYL

-578 VYLLDNSTAQNVANV
+578 VYLSDHTADQSVADV
-593 AHKIKGAAGSIGLV
+593 AHKIKGAAGSVGLSR
-607 TLQQLAEKMQ
+607 LQQLAEKMQ
-617 CNQEPNWKDNIEN
+617 CNQEEGWNDNIEN
-630 WLNELNTYWQMN
+630 WLRELNSDWQVN
-642 VKELEDYLKL
+642 VKELEDYLNSIG

>member
-1 MYCRVVIPSV
+1 
-11 DILFIPTNRYTI
+11 
-23 YLSVLKYFSNIF
+23 
-35 SNIELIM
+35 M
-42 KNFKY
+42 KNFKH

-55 VIKLGRIRFSLLGL
+55 VIKLGRVRFSLLGL
-69 FILAILAL
+69 FLLAVLAL
-77 GAQILL
+77 GAQTLL

-108 FVIYFLTLLV
+108 FVIYFFTLLV
-118 EQLERSRR
+118 EQLERSRLA
-126 DLSKTVLRLR
+126 LSKTVLRLR
-136 NEVSERTIA
+136 NEVSERIVA
-145 EKKLSIALDKLEKNN
+145 EKKLSIALEKLEKNN

-183 LSRILLDDQLSE
+183 LSHILLDEQLSE
-195 QQRNYLKTINLSA
+195 KQRNYLKTINLSA

-219 DLDKLDTQRLE
+219 DLDKFDTKRLK

-237 LHELLNDIQ
+237 LNELLNDIQ
-246 NFAILMVE
+246 NFAILMAE

-259 FILEIEPNLPDLLY
+259 FVLEIESNLPDLLY

-295 KGTVKL
+295 KGTIKL
-301 SVHALEKDTY
+301 SIHALEKDIY

-320 GIAEYELDNIFK
+320 GIAQCELNNIFK
-332 MYYRVKENT
+332 MYYRVKEDT

-358 LLMKGDIQVK
+358 LLMKGDIQVE
-368 SQFGI
+368 SQLGV

-381 HAKEADP
+381 YAKEAHP
-388 INHYEPTQ
+388 INNYEPIQ
-396 PLNLSVLLVEDV
+396 PLNLSVLLVEDI

-422 GHHVDVAMNGKDAI
+422 GHHVDVALNGKDAI
-436 KLFECNT
+436 KLFERNS
-443 YDIILLDIKL
+443 YDIILLDINL

-462 SHLRKKYEDGIY
+462 SHLRQKYEDGIY

-492 EYQRK
+492 EYQSK
-497 GMDTVLRKPLVLD
+497 GMDTVLRKPLVLE
-510 DLKRCFHHFF
+510 DLKRCFYHFF
-520 GEENIKNIEVKNEEK
+520 GEENIEFKVVEK
-535 QPSYQSLNLELIELL
+535 QLAHQSLDLEQIELVV
-550 GKTQTEQNLI
+550 KTQTEQNLI
-560 LFKQMMPEYL
+560 LFKHMMPAYL
-570 QELNEAFK
+570 EELNDAFE
-578 VYLLDNSTAQNVANV
+578 VYSVDNSATQNVANI
-593 AHKIKGAAGSIGLV
+593 AHKIKGAAGSIGLITV
-607 TLQQLAEKMQ
+607 QQLAEKIQ
-617 CNQEPNWKDNIEN
+617 CYQEDSWKDNIEN
-630 WLNELNTYWQMN
+630 WLDKLNTHWQTN

>member
-1 MYCRVVIPSV
+1 
-11 DILFIPTNRYTI
+11 
-23 YLSVLKYFSNIF
+23 
-35 SNIELIM
+35 M

-55 VIKLGRIRFSLLGL
+55 VIKLGRVRFSLLGL
-69 FILAILAL
+69 FILAVLAL
-77 GAQILL
+77 SAQILL
-83 SLFITNQIDWMVL
+83 SLFITNQIDWMAL

-103 LFTAP
+103 LLTAP

-118 EQLERSRR
+118 EQLERSRL

-136 NEVSERTIA
+136 NEVSERIIA

-183 LSRILLDDQLSE
+183 LSHILLDDQLSE

-219 DLDKLDTQRLE
+219 DLDKFDTKRLK
-230 LNFEPIN
+230 LNLEPIN
-237 LHELLNDIQ
+237 LNELLNDIQ

-295 KGTVKL
+295 KGTIKL
-301 SVHALEKDTY
+301 AVHALGKNIY

-320 GIAEYELDNIFK
+320 GIAQCEQDNIFK

-358 LLMKGDIQVK
+358 LLMKGDIQVE
-368 SQFGI
+368 SQLGL

-381 HAKEADP
+381 YAKEAHP
-388 INHYEPTQ
+388 INNYEPVQ
-396 PLNLSVLLVEDV
+396 PLNLSVLLVEDI

-422 GHHVDVAMNGKDAI
+422 GHRVDVAMNGEDAI
-436 KLFECNT
+436 KLFERNT

-462 SHLRKKYEDGIY
+462 SYLRKKYEDGIY

-484 ANVMQSEE
+484 ANVMQNEE
-492 EYQRK
+492 EYQSK
-497 GMDTVLRKPLVLD
+497 GMDTVLRKPLVLE
-510 DLKRCFHHFF
+510 DLKRCFYHFF
-520 GEENIKNIEVKNEEK
+520 GEGNIEFNVVEK
-535 QPSYQSLNLELIELL
+535 QLAHQSLNLEQIELV
-550 GKTQTEQNLI
+550 GKSQTGQNLI

-578 VYLLDNSTAQNVANV
+578 VYSLDNSTAQNVANI
-593 AHKIKGAAGSIGLV
+593 AHKIKGAAGSIGLI

-617 CNQEPNWKDNIEN
+617 YNQESDWKDNIEN
-630 WLNELNTYWQMN
+630 WLNELNTHWQTN

>member
-1 MYCRVVIPSV
+1 
-11 DILFIPTNRYTI
+11 
-23 YLSVLKYFSNIF
+23 
-35 SNIELIM
+35 M

-55 VIKLGRIRFSLLGL
+55 VIKLGRVRFSLLGL
-69 FILAILAL
+69 FILAVLAL
-77 GAQILL
+77 SAQILL

-103 LFTAP
+103 LLTAP

-118 EQLERSRR
+118 EQLERSRL

-136 NEVSERTIA
+136 NEVSERIIA

-183 LSRILLDDQLSE
+183 LSHILLDDQLSE

-219 DLDKLDTQRLE
+219 DLDKFDTKRLK

-237 LHELLNDIQ
+237 LNELLNDIQ

-259 FILEIEPNLPDLLY
+259 FILDVEPHLPDLLY

-283 LNLIGNAVKFTE
+283 LNLIANAVKFTE
-295 KGTVKL
+295 KGTIKL
-301 SVHALEKDTY
+301 TIQSLEKDIY
-311 RFSVSDTGR
+311 RFSVSDTGI
-320 GIAEYELDNIFK
+320 GIAQCEQDNIFK

-358 LLMKGDIQVK
+358 LLMKGDIQVE
-368 SQFGI
+368 SQLGQ
-373 GSTFDLTI
+373 GSTFDLI
-381 HAKEADP
+381 IYAKEAHP
-388 INHYEPTQ
+388 INHCEPIQ
-396 PLNLSVLLVEDV
+396 PLNLSVLLVEDI

-422 GHHVDVAMNGKDAI
+422 GHCVDVAMNGKDAI
-436 KLFECNT
+436 KLFERNT

-462 SHLRKKYEDGIY
+462 AYLRKKYEDGIY

-492 EYQRK
+492 EYQSK
-497 GMDTVLRKPLVLD
+497 GMDSVLRKPLALD
-510 DLKRCFHHFF
+510 ELKRCFYHFF
-520 GEENIKNIEVKNEEK
+520 GEGNIKSIDSKAVEK
-535 QPSYQSLNLELIELL
+535 QSSYQSLNLELIELL
-550 GKTQTEQNLI
+550 GKTQTERNLV
-560 LFKQMMPEYL
+560 LFKQMMPAYL

-578 VYLLDNSTAQNVANV
+578 VYLSDHAADQSVADV
-593 AHKIKGAAGSIGLV
+593 AHKIKGAAGSVGLSR
-607 TLQQLAEKMQ
+607 LQQLAEKMQ
-617 CNQEPNWKDNIEN
+617 CNQEEGWNDNIEN
-630 WLNELNTYWQMN
+630 WLRELNSYWQVN
-642 VKELEDYLKL
+642 VEELEDYLNSVG

>member
-1 MYCRVVIPSV
+1 MIPTM
-11 DILFIPTNRYTI
+11 DIPLIPTNRYTI
-23 YLSVLKYFSNIF
+23 FLSVLKYFASIF
-35 SNIELIM
+35 SHIESIM

-55 VIKLGRIRFSLLGL
+55 VIKLGRVRFSLLGL
-69 FILAILAL
+69 FILAVLAL
-77 GAQILL
+77 SAQILL

-103 LFTAP
+103 LLTAP

-118 EQLERSRR
+118 EQLERSRL

-136 NEVSERTIA
+136 NEVSERIIA

-183 LSRILLDDQLSE
+183 LSHILLDDQLSE

-219 DLDKLDTQRLE
+219 DLDKFDTKRLK
-230 LNFEPIN
+230 LNLEPIN
-237 LHELLNDIQ
+237 LNELLNDIQ

-259 FILEIEPNLPDLLY
+259 FILDVEPHLPDLLY

-283 LNLIGNAVKFTE
+283 LNLIANAVKFTE
-295 KGTVKL
+295 KGTIKL
-301 SVHALEKDTY
+301 TIQSLEKDIY
-311 RFSVSDTGR
+311 RFSVSDTGI
-320 GIAEYELDNIFK
+320 GIAQCEQDNIFK

-358 LLMKGDIQVK
+358 LLMKGDIQVE
-368 SQFGI
+368 SQLGQ
-373 GSTFDLTI
+373 GSTFDLI
-381 HAKEADP
+381 IYAKEAHP
-388 INHYEPTQ
+388 INYCEPIQ
-396 PLNLSVLLVEDV
+396 PLNLSVLLVEDI

-422 GHHVDVAMNGKDAI
+422 GHCVDVAMNGKDAI
-436 KLFECNT
+436 KLFERNT

-462 SHLRKKYEDGIY
+462 AYLRKKYEDGIY

-492 EYQRK
+492 EYQSK
-497 GMDTVLRKPLVLD
+497 GMDSVLRKPLALD
-510 DLKRCFHHFF
+510 ELKRCFYHFF
-520 GEENIKNIEVKNEEK
+520 GEGNIKSIDSKAVEK
-535 QPSYQSLNLELIELL
+535 QSSYQSLNLELIELL
-550 GKTQTEQNLI
+550 GKTQTERNLV
-560 LFKQMMPEYL
+560 LFKQMMPAYL

-578 VYLLDNSTAQNVANV
+578 VYLSDHTADQSVADV
-593 AHKIKGAAGSIGLV
+593 AHKIKGAAGSVGLSR
-607 TLQQLAEKMQ
+607 LQQLAEKMQ
-617 CNQEPNWKDNIEN
+617 CNQEEGWNDNIEN
-630 WLNELNTYWQMN
+630 WLRELNSYWQVN
-642 VKELEDYLKL
+642 VEELEDYLNSVG

>member
-1 MYCRVVIPSV
+1 MAIP
-11 DILFIPTNRYTI
+11 LIPTNRYTI
-23 YLSVLKYFSNIF
+23 FLSVLKYFASIF
-35 SNIELIM
+35 SHIESIM

-55 VIKLGRIRFSLLGL
+55 VIKLGRVRFSLLGL
-69 FILAILAL
+69 FILAVLAL
-77 GAQILL
+77 SAQILL

-103 LFTAP
+103 LLTAP

-118 EQLERSRR
+118 EQLERSRL

-136 NEVSERTIA
+136 NEVSERIIA

-183 LSRILLDDQLSE
+183 LSHILLDDQLSE

-219 DLDKLDTQRLE
+219 DLDKFDTKRLK

-237 LHELLNDIQ
+237 LNELLNDIQ

-259 FILEIEPNLPDLLY
+259 FILDVEPHLPDLLY

-283 LNLIGNAVKFTE
+283 LNLIANAVKFTE
-295 KGTVKL
+295 KGTIKL
-301 SVHALEKDTY
+301 TIQSLEKDIY
-311 RFSVSDTGR
+311 RFSVSDTGI
-320 GIAEYELDNIFK
+320 GIAQCEQDNIFK

-358 LLMKGDIQVK
+358 LLMKGDIQVE
-368 SQFGI
+368 SQLGQ
-373 GSTFDLTI
+373 GSTFDLI
-381 HAKEADP
+381 IYAKEAHP
-388 INHYEPTQ
+388 INHCEPIQ
-396 PLNLSVLLVEDV
+396 PLNLSVLLVEDI

-422 GHHVDVAMNGKDAI
+422 GHCVDVAMNGKDAI
-436 KLFECNT
+436 KLFERNT

-462 SHLRKKYEDGIY
+462 AYLRKKYEDGIY

-492 EYQRK
+492 EYQSK
-497 GMDTVLRKPLVLD
+497 GMDSVLRKPLALD
-510 DLKRCFHHFF
+510 ELKRCFYHFF
-520 GEENIKNIEVKNEEK
+520 GEGNIKSIDSKAVEK
-535 QPSYQSLNLELIELL
+535 QSSYQSLNLELIELL
-550 GKTQTEQNLI
+550 GKTQTERNLV
-560 LFKQMMPEYL
+560 LFKQMMPAYL

-578 VYLLDNSTAQNVANV
+578 VYLSDHTADQSVADV
-593 AHKIKGAAGSIGLV
+593 AHKIKGAAGSVGLSR
-607 TLQQLAEKMQ
+607 LQQLAEKMQ
-617 CNQEPNWKDNIEN
+617 CNQEEGWNDNIEN
-630 WLNELNTYWQMN
+630 WLRELNSYWQVN
-642 VKELEDYLKL
+642 VEELEDYLNSVG